1 MFDLDVEGM
10 LERLHNVSNVTLLV
24 SNPCIEFWFLLHY
37 KDYKTELTT
46 ENCIKELLVFSGKYT
61 KGILSEQEKQ
71 ILSDNMTDAI
81 RRSMKLKKHKNPSTT
96 IYQFIPSTS
105 KSNIKK
111 VLSFWVVMYFL
122 SYNFQC
128 ICPKC

>member
-96 IYQFIPSTS
+96 IYQFIEIL
-105 KSNIKK
+105 N
-111 VLSFWVVMYFL
+111 
-122 SYNFQC
+122 QC
-128 ICPKC
+128 SQ

>member
-71 ILSDNMTDAI
+71 I
-81 RRSMKLKKHKNPSTT
+81 H
-96 IYQFIPSTS
+96 
-105 KSNIKK
+105 IKK